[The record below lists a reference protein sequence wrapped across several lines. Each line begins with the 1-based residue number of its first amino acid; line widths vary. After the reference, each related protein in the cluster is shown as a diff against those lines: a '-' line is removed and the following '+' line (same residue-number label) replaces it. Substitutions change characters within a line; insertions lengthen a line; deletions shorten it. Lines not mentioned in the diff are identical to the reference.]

1 MGDEDRVTHYHLPAG
16 SPQIPDELGAITGID
31 LLSHSVEKIV
41 LARQQSN
48 QGEDVIVM
56 ALSPNPPKDG
66 NSQSLHFQRYRR
78 AWELIASLARTSPE
92 DTWRVNECKE
102 TRCQAP
108 QKKAIA

>member
-56 ALSPNPPKDG
+56 ALTFVGATPVGSKTGGD
-66 NSQSLHFQRYRR
+66 
-78 AWELIASLARTSPE
+78 
-92 DTWRVNECKE
+92 
-102 TRCQAP
+102 
-108 QKKAIA
+108 

>member
-56 ALSPNPPKDG
+56 ALTFVGDHEATPHVVCSFPLSLGK
-66 NSQSLHFQRYRR
+66 SIQQSL
-78 AWELIASLARTSPE
+78 ADLLKDVS
-92 DTWRVNECKE
+92 
-102 TRCQAP
+102 
-108 QKKAIA
+108 